1 MKVVVIIPTYN
12 EAPYIEK
19 LISRVLYLHPN
30 FDILVVDD
38 NSPDGTGRILDILVD
53 KSERI
58 KVLHRENKLG
68 LGRAYVAGFKYILS
82 SNNHYDRVI
91 QMDAD
96 FSHDPNY
103 LIDLIKATETK
114 DISLGSRYISGGR
127 ITRWNSFRRMVSYIA
142 NIYAR
147 RLLNLKINDCTSG
160 FRCFRREV
168 LGQIKLDTIESNG
181 YLFQIEVLSRCSRLG
196 FSLQE
201 VPIIFVE
208 REYGKTK
215 LSFYDIWEAF
225 WGILKLS
232 ILKS

>member
-1 MKVVVIIPTYN
+1 MRVVVVIPTYN

-19 LISRVLYLHPN
+19 LILRVLYLHPN

-38 NSPDGTGRILDILVD
+38 NSPDGTGGLLDILVN
-53 KSERI
+53 KSERV
-58 KVLHRENKLG
+58 KVLHRKQKSG

-82 SNNHYDRVI
+82 SDNHYDRII

-96 FSHDPNY
+96 FSHDPKY

-114 DISLGSRYISGGR
+114 DISLGSRYIFGGR

-168 LGQIKLDTIESNG
+168 LDQIKLETIESNG

-196 FSLQE
+196 FSMQE

-215 LSFYDIWEAF
+215 FSFYDIWEAF